1 MTKFGLSRVIVVN
14 NFMKI
19 ELDRDDRRVESPRK
33 PSKSEYEPLI
43 DDAQAAEFLGG
54 FASKTVQR
62 MARRGELPSHQ
73 VGKFYRY
80 KKSEL
85 TQWLIEKQKKKIVRT
100 TVP

>member
-1 MTKFGLSRVIVVN
+1 MS
-14 NFMKI
+14 
-19 ELDRDDRRVESPRK
+19 DDLGDLNIDERRIESPRK
-33 PSKSEYEPLI
+33 RSQSEYEPLI

-62 MARRGELPSHQ
+62 MARRGELPSYP

-85 TQWLIEKQKKKIVRT
+85 TQWLIEKQKKK
-100 TVP
+100 